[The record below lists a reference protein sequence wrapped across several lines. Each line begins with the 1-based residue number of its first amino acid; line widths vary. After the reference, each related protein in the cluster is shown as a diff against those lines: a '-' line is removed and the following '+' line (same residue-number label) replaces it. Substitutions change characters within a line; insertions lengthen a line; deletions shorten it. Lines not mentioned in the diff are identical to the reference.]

1 MASIQ
6 SATQLREKPPFNWG
20 SLLRWLGI
28 ATLLLWLIA
37 PMIPLFIWSIAYRWF
52 FPNILPASYNMR
64 AWEYAF
70 SPAAG
75 ALESLYITT
84 YIAVVVT
91 LLSILVGVPA
101 GRALGL
107 HRFRGKRIIE
117 LLILS
122 PTIIPSL
129 AVILGIH
136 VVFIRLGIAN
146 SVLGV
151 ILVHLIPGLPY
162 MTLVMAGVFA
172 NYDPQFEEQARSLG
186 AGPIATIWY
195 VMIPTVMPGI
205 IVGGLFTF
213 LISWAQY
220 ITTLIIGG
228 GRVQTLPLKLFN
240 FVSSTD
246 YPVTG
251 ALGIIFIAP
260 GVLVLLLTSRYLTGR
275 SAVGGIGNI

>member
-1 MASIQ
+1 
-6 SATQLREKPPFNWG
+6 
-20 SLLRWLGI
+20 
-28 ATLLLWLIA
+28 
-37 PMIPLFIWSIAYRWF
+37 
-52 FPNILPASYNMR
+52 
-64 AWEYAF
+64 
-70 SPAAG
+70 
-75 ALESLYITT
+75 
-84 YIAVVVT
+84 
-91 LLSILVGVPA
+91 
-101 GRALGL
+101 
-107 HRFRGKRIIE
+107 
-117 LLILS
+117 
-122 PTIIPSL
+122 
-129 AVILGIH
+129 
-136 VVFIRLGIAN
+136 
-146 SVLGV
+146 
-151 ILVHLIPGLPY
+151 

-195 VMIPTVMPGI
+195 VMIPSVMPGI

-260 GVLVLLLTSRYLTGR
+260 GVIVLLLTSRYLTGR

>member
-1 MASIQ
+1 M
-6 SATQLREKPPFNWG
+6 
-20 SLLRWLGI
+20 RWLGI